1 MPALHAKTPPLIV
14 ANARHS
20 SGYGC
25 ALRLDRER
33 FDAPFGHG
41 RKIHKL

>member
-1 MPALHAKTPPLIV
+1 MSALHAKTPPFFV
-14 ANARHS
+14 AITRHS

-25 ALRLDRER
+25 ALRLDRGR